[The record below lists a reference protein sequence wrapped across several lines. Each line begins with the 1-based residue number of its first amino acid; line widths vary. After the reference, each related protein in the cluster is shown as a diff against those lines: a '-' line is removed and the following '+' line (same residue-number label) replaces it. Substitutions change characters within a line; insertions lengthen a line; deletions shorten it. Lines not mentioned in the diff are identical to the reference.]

1 MAIQPSTDLSRDL
14 VLSKCKAFSDFQVW
28 PLTPRLNP
36 EAWLSNFDETEQPF
50 ALHLLNGFMFF
61 SDAMV
66 DQLLT
71 AAFQNLS
78 NLIPQDGSARS
89 ASWVRFCE
97 AAIVTHVT
105 GEEQHSTDSGHLFA
119 RKARDVLGFQQKQI
133 LSNEEAVAALRREPG
148 RPLLLVDDFVGSG
161 KQLITTWRRRL
172 GKQEDSFEAYFREHA
187 ESRAYYC
194 PTICTEHGLGQIET
208 HAPFLTVSPGNLL
221 SQRYSVFHPES
232 LVWPADMV
240 ATGPAFVRRASQRAG
255 IPADGSRHDLH
266 GVERLGLS
274 LAFHHSVPDATI
286 PLLHWNQNGW
296 WPLVRKS

>member
-1 MAIQPSTDLSRDL
+1 MATQPSTDLSRDL
-14 VLSKCKAFSDFQVW
+14 VLNKCKAFSDFQVW

-50 ALHLLNGFMFF
+50 ALHLLNSFIFF

-66 DQLLT
+66 DQLLI

-78 NLIPQDGSARS
+78 NLIPQYGSGRS
-89 ASWVRFCE
+89 GSWSRFCE
-97 AAIVTHVT
+97 TAIVTHVT

-119 RKARDVLGFQQKQI
+119 RKARDVLGFHQQQI
-133 LSNEEAVAALRREPG
+133 LSNEQAVAALRHEPG
-148 RPLLLVDDFVGSG
+148 RSLILVDDFVGSG
-161 KQLITTWRRRL
+161 KQLIATWRRCL
-172 GKQEDSFEAYFREHA
+172 GEQEDSFDTFYSEHA
-187 ESRAYYC
+187 DSHAYYC

-208 HAPFLTVSPGNLL
+208 HAPFLTISPGNLL

-240 ATGPAFVRRASQRAG
+240 ATGPAFVRRVSQRAG
-255 IPADGSRHDLH
+255 IPADGSRYDLH